1 MNKTATRILL
11 PAVGA
16 LLMTGCVAT
25 SDTKRVTRTELG
37 PQGVVFTSEKQA
49 PVHLEQ
55 VSVAADNE
63 FAPRFGSD
71 ARQDLIEVSRAPLI
85 VFGFFADGNELDQQR
100 RDQIE
105 SYRDDLV
112 SLRRSLTTSDF
123 LERGRQEL
131 VIDSC
136 VDMLNKGLSS
146 GRVDAMSLDNWI
158 RDLNPLTTASTKSK
172 HTRTQRLKRAGD
184 EGEIVRL
191 G

>member
-16 LLMTGCVAT
+16 LLVTGCVAT
-25 SDTKRVTRTELG
+25 SDTKRITRTELG

-49 PVHLEQ
+49 PLQFQPVA
-55 VSVAADNE
+55 VAADNE

-71 ARQDLIEVSRAPLI
+71 SRHDLKEVSRAPLI
-85 VFGFFADGNELDQQR
+85 VFGFFADGAEIDAR
-100 RDQIE
+100 RREQIE
-105 SYRDDLV
+105 SYRDDLLG
-112 SLRRSLTTSDF
+112 LRRSLSTSDF
-123 LERGRQEL
+123 LERSRQEL

-136 VDMLNKGLSS
+136 VDMLNKGLAA
-146 GRVDAMSLDNWI
+146 GRVDAMSLDTWI
-158 RDLNPLTTASTKSK
+158 RDLNPLTTASTKSS
-172 HTRTQRLKRAGD
+172 HTQTQRLKRAGD